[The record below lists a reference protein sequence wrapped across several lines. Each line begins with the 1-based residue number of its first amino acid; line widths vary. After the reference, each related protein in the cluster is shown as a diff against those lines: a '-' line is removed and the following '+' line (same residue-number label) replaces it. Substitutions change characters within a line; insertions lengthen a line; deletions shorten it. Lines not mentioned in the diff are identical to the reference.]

1 MQKIFLTFVLL
12 LFFTACS
19 SEEKE
24 MKDFN
29 STTEASFTQGESYN
43 FDLNLNDNTSLFIQ
57 VKEGK
62 IKFDAQNKATLFVFF
77 TTWCKPCIAQAPHL
91 NKLKEKYQDQ
101 LQIIGILLE
110 DKNPEDLAAFSAQ
123 NHLNYQIASGEGN
136 YLFAKALGGINGI
149 PTMFLFAKNG
159 ELLKHYLGV
168 VPVEMLEIDILEAI

>member
-1 MQKIFLTFVLL
+1 MQKILLTLILL

-24 MKDFN
+24 AKDLN
-29 STTEASFTQGESYN
+29 STTEASFTQGENYN
-43 FDLNLNDNTSLFIQ
+43 FDLSLNDGTTLFIQ
-57 VKEGK
+57 VKDGK
-62 IKFDAQNKATLFVFF
+62 MQFDTQDKATLFIFF
-77 TTWCKPCIAQAPHL
+77 TTWCKPCISQVPHL

-101 LQIIGILLE
+101 LQIISILLE
-110 DKNPEDLAAFSAQ
+110 DKSPEDLAAFNAQ
-123 NHLNYQIASGEGN
+123 NNLHYKIASGEGN